1 MRDVVFDT
9 DFAGFPGNFPTPDRQ
24 SQVRCLTGEERMSAA
39 RTAVTTER
47 LGGLLDAVVA
57 LSSDLSLES
66 LLERIVRQACLLV
79 DAKYGALGVL
89 GLHGDR
95 RLTRFVTHGFTEA
108 EITAVGELPRGH
120 GILGHIIDH
129 PEPLRLENLGHHP
142 ATFGFPPDHPA
153 MDTFLGVPIRIHDR
167 IFGNLYLTEKQS
179 PGGFTREDE
188 EVAVALASAVGVVI
202 ENARHYDEAE
212 RQRRWLE
219 AAAEITTALL
229 GPISRDSALQL
240 VADRARDVADADFV
254 ALLMPTD
261 IDVLEI
267 RAVSGA
273 VPGDAVHELIGETV
287 GTFESL
293 AGEVARTQVTAV
305 VPDTALEPRYTPATT
320 PLWPDLGSVLIL
332 PLRSGD
338 DMGALTVGWQELLK
352 TDRWELDPELPQR
365 FAEQLALVLQVAQ
378 AQEDQARLAVFEDRD
393 RIGRDLHDLV
403 IQRLFAIGL
412 MLDNTVRLIQSPDA
426 MTRLSSAIDEIDAT
440 IKDIRRTIFA
450 LSTDSVAADLKASVE
465 RVLGHAALTLGFAP
479 ILEARGPV
487 DGPVPDDVREHLL
500 AVLNEALSNI
510 VRHASASTVEVLLD
524 VTDDIRLRVRD
535 NGPGLG
541 GQEPGSGLTNMR
553 ARAQLLGGHFAAKD
567 LAAGGLELTWAV
579 PRGRP

>member
-1 MRDVVFDT
+1 
-9 DFAGFPGNFPTPDRQ
+9 
-24 SQVRCLTGEERMSAA
+24 MSA
-39 RTAVTTER
+39 RTSVTTER

-95 RLTRFVTHGFTEA
+95 RLTRFVTHGFTDA
-108 EITAVGELPRGH
+108 EIAAVGELPRGH

-129 PEPLRLENLGHHP
+129 PQPLRLENLGRHP
-142 ATFGFPPDHPA
+142 ATFGFPSDHPA

-202 ENARHYDEAE
+202 ENARLYDEAE

-229 GPISRDSALQL
+229 GPISRDTALQL

-254 ALLMPTD
+254 ALLMPSET
-261 IDVLEI
+261 DVLEV

-273 VPGDAVHELIGETV
+273 AVHELIGETI

-305 VPDTALEPRYTPATT
+305 VPDTAQDPRYSPSNT

-338 DMGALTVGWQELLK
+338 VTGALTVGWHEVLK

-426 MTRLSSAIDEIDAT
+426 TARLSSAIDEIDAT

-450 LSTDSVAADLKASVE
+450 LSTDAVTADLKASIE
-465 RVLGHAALTLGFAP
+465 RVLSHAEVMLGFAP
-479 ILEARGPV
+479 VLEAHGPL
-487 DGPVPDDVREHLL
+487 GRPVSDDVRENLL

-510 VRHASASTVEVLLD
+510 VRHASATSVEVLLD
-524 VTDDIRLRVRD
+524 VSDEIRLRVRD

-541 GQEPGSGLTNMR
+541 GNEPGSGLSNMR
-553 ARAQLLGGHFAAKD
+553 ARAELLGGHFSAKD
-567 LAAGGLELTWAV
+567 LPTGGLELTWAV

>member
-1 MRDVVFDT
+1 
-9 DFAGFPGNFPTPDRQ
+9 
-24 SQVRCLTGEERMSAA
+24 MSAD

-57 LSSDLSLES
+57 LSSDLSLEN
-66 LLERIVRQACLLV
+66 LLERIVRQACHLV

-95 RLTRFVTHGFTEA
+95 RLTRFVTHGFSDA
-108 EITAVGELPRGH
+108 EIAAVGELPRGH

-129 PEPLRLENLGHHP
+129 PQPLRLENLGHHP
-142 ATFGFPPDHPA
+142 ATFGFPSDHPA

-202 ENARHYDEAE
+202 DNARLYDEAE

-219 AAAEITTALL
+219 AAAETTTALL
-229 GPISRDSALQL
+229 GPISRDAALEL

-254 ALLMPTD
+254 ALLMPTAD
-261 IDVLEI
+261 DVLEI
-267 RAVSGA
+267 RAVSGT
-273 VPGDAVHELIGETV
+273 AVHELIGETV
-287 GTFESL
+287 GAFESL

-305 VPDTALEPRYTPATT
+305 VPNTDLDSRYSPATT

-338 DMGALTVGWQELLK
+338 VTGALTVGWHEVLK

-365 FAEQLALVLQVAQ
+365 FADQLALVLQVAQ

-393 RIGRDLHDLV
+393 RIGRDLHDVV

-412 MLDNTVRLIQSPDA
+412 MLDNTVRLIQSPGA
-426 MTRLSSAIDEIDAT
+426 ASRLSSAIDEIDAT

-450 LSTDSVAADLKASVE
+450 LGISAAEADLKGGMEGILS
-465 RVLGHAALTLGFAP
+465 HAALTLGFTP
-479 ILEARGPV
+479 VLEVHGPV
-487 DGPVPDDVREHLL
+487 ESAVPHEVREHLL

-524 VTDDIRLRVRD
+524 VAEDIRLQVRD
-535 NGPGLG
+535 DGSGLG
-541 GQEPGSGLTNMR
+541 DNEPGSGLTNMR
-553 ARAQLLGGHFAAKD
+553 ARADLLGGRFMAQD
-567 LAAGGLELTWAV
+567 LPTGGLELTWAV
-579 PRGRP
+579 PRDRS

>member
-1 MRDVVFDT
+1 M
-9 DFAGFPGNFPTPDRQ
+9 
-24 SQVRCLTGEERMSAA
+24 
-39 RTAVTTER
+39 
-47 LGGLLDAVVA
+47 A

-95 RLTRFVTHGFTEA
+95 RLTRFVTHGFTDA
-108 EITAVGELPRGH
+108 EIAAVGELPRGH

-129 PEPLRLENLGHHP
+129 PQPLRLENLGQHA
-142 ATFGFPPDHPA
+142 ATFGFPADHPA

-202 ENARHYDEAE
+202 ENARLYDEAE

-229 GPISRDSALQL
+229 GPISRDTALQL

-254 ALLMPTD
+254 ALLMPTAA
-261 IDVLEI
+261 DVLEV

-273 VPGDAVHELIGETV
+273 AVHELIGETV

-305 VPDTALEPRYTPATT
+305 VPDTAREPRYTPSTT
-320 PLWPDLGSVLIL
+320 PLWPELGSVLIL

-338 DMGALTVGWQELLK
+338 VTGALTVGWLEVLK

-365 FAEQLALVLQVAQ
+365 FAEQLALVLQVAH

-412 MLDNTVRLIQSPDA
+412 MLDNTVRLVQSPDA
-426 MTRLSSAIDEIDAT
+426 TSRLSSAIDEIDAT

-450 LSTDSVAADLKASVE
+450 LGTTAVAAGLETSVQ
-465 RVLGHAALTLGFAP
+465 RVLGQAGVMLGFSP
-479 ILEARGPV
+479 VLEIHGAAEREV
-487 DGPVPDDVREHLL
+487 SDVVRENLL

-510 VRHASASTVEVLLD
+510 VRHSSATAVDVLLD
-524 VTDDIRLRVRD
+524 VSDEIRLRVRD
-535 NGPGLG
+535 DGVGLRG
-541 GQEPGSGLTNMR
+541 KDHGNGLTNMR
-553 ARAQLLGGHFAAKD
+553 ARADLLDGHFSAKD
-567 LAAGGLELTWAV
+567 LQAGGLELTWAV
-579 PRGRP
+579 PRSRP

>member
-1 MRDVVFDT
+1 
-9 DFAGFPGNFPTPDRQ
+9 
-24 SQVRCLTGEERMSAA
+24 
-39 RTAVTTER
+39 
-47 LGGLLDAVVA
+47 VA

-95 RLTRFVTHGFTEA
+95 RLTRFVTHGFSDA
-108 EITAVGELPRGH
+108 EIAAVGELPRGH

-129 PEPLRLENLGHHP
+129 PQPLRLENLGHHP
-142 ATFGFPPDHPA
+142 ATFGFPAEHPA

-179 PGGFTREDE
+179 AGGFTREDE

-202 ENARHYDEAE
+202 ENARLYDEAE
-212 RQRRWLE
+212 RQRSWLE

-229 GPISRDSALQL
+229 GPISRDTALQL

-254 ALLMPTD
+254 ALLMPTGVD
-261 IDVLEI
+261 ALEI
-267 RAVSGA
+267 RAVSGT
-273 VPGDAVHELIGETV
+273 AVHELIGESV

-305 VPDTALEPRYTPATT
+305 VPDTSLEPRYSPATT

-338 DMGALTVGWQELLK
+338 VTGALTVGWHEVLK

-426 MTRLSSAIDEIDAT
+426 TARLSSAIDEIDAT

-450 LSTDSVAADLKASVE
+450 LGIEAVEADLRGSVE
-465 RVLGHAALTLGFAP
+465 RILGQARLTLGFSP
-479 ILEARGPV
+479 VLEARGPV
-487 DGPVPDDVREHLL
+487 DSAVPDDVREHLL

-510 VRHASASTVEVLLD
+510 VRHASASSVEVRLD
-524 VTDDIRLRVRD
+524 VTDDIRLEVRD
-535 NGPGLG
+535 DGTGLG
-541 GQEPGSGLTNMR
+541 DEEPGSGLTNMR
-553 ARAQLLGGHFAAKD
+553 ARAELLGGHFAARD
-567 LAAGGLELTWAV
+567 REAGGLELTWVV
-579 PRGRP
+579 PRERP

>member
-1 MRDVVFDT
+1 
-9 DFAGFPGNFPTPDRQ
+9 
-24 SQVRCLTGEERMSAA
+24 MSDA

-57 LSSDLSLES
+57 LSTDLSLES

-95 RLTRFVTHGFTEA
+95 RLTRFVTHGFSDA
-108 EITAVGELPRGH
+108 EIAAVGELPRGH

-129 PEPLRLENLGHHP
+129 PQPLRLENLGRHP
-142 ATFGFPPDHPA
+142 ATFGFPSDHPA

-202 ENARHYDEAE
+202 ENARLYDEAE

-229 GPISRDSALQL
+229 GPISTDTALQL

-254 ALLMPTD
+254 ALLMPIGVD
-261 IDVLEI
+261 HLEI

-273 VPGDAVHELIGETV
+273 AVHELIGETI

-293 AGEVARTQVTAV
+293 AGEVARTQATVV
-305 VPDTALEPRYTPATT
+305 VPDTSLEPRYSPAKS
-320 PLWPDLGSVLIL
+320 PLWPDLGSVLML

-338 DMGALTVGWQELLK
+338 VTGALTVGWHEVLK

-365 FAEQLALVLQVAQ
+365 FADQLALMLQVAQ

-426 MTRLSSAIDEIDAT
+426 TRRLSSAIDEIDAT

-450 LSTDSVAADLKASVE
+450 LGTDAETTDLRAGVE
-465 RVLGHAALTLGFAP
+465 EVLDHAAVTLGFSP
-479 ILEARGPV
+479 VLEATGPV
-487 DGPVPDDVREHLL
+487 DESVPDEVREHLL

-510 VRHASASTVEVLLD
+510 VRHASASTVEVTLD
-524 VTDDIRLRVRD
+524 LEDDIRLRVRD

-541 GQEPGSGLTNMR
+541 GEEPGRGLTNMR
-553 ARAQLLGGHFAAKD
+553 ARAELLGGRFRVRD
-567 LAAGGLELTWAV
+567 LTAGGLELTWAV
-579 PRGRP
+579 PRGQS

>member
-1 MRDVVFDT
+1 
-9 DFAGFPGNFPTPDRQ
+9 
-24 SQVRCLTGEERMSAA
+24 MSAA

-57 LSSDLSLES
+57 LSSDLALES

-108 EITAVGELPRGH
+108 EIAAVGELPRGH

-129 PEPLRLENLGHHP
+129 PQPLRLENLGQHS
-142 ATFGFPPDHPA
+142 ATFGFPSDHPA
-153 MDTFLGVPIRIHDR
+153 MSTFLGVPIRIHDR

-202 ENARHYDEAE
+202 EKARLYDEAE

-229 GPISRDSALQL
+229 GPISRDTALQL

-254 ALLMPTD
+254 ALLMPTET
-261 IDVLEI
+261 DVLEI
-267 RAVSGA
+267 RAVSG
-273 VPGDAVHELIGETV
+273 GAVHELIGETI
-287 GTFESL
+287 GAFESL

-305 VPDTALEPRYTPATT
+305 VPDTAEEPRYTKATT

-338 DMGALTVGWQELLK
+338 VTGALTVGWHEVLK
-352 TDRWELDPELPQR
+352 TNRWELDPELPQR

-412 MLDNTVRLIQSPDA
+412 MLDNTVRLTQSPDA
-426 MTRLSSAIDEIDAT
+426 TTRLSAAIDEIDAT

-450 LSTDSVAADLKASVE
+450 LSAGTVAADLKDSVE
-465 RVLGHAALTLGFAP
+465 RVLGHAALTLGFTP
-479 ILEARGPV
+479 ILEARVPV
-487 DGPVPDDVREHLL
+487 DVAVPHEVREHLL
-500 AVLNEALSNI
+500 AVLSESLSNI
-510 VRHASASTVEVLLD
+510 VRHASATAVEVLLE
-524 VTDDIRLRVRD
+524 VTDEIWLRVRD
-535 NGPGLG
+535 NGSGLG
-541 GQEPGSGLTNMR
+541 GREAGSGLTNMR
-553 ARAQLLGGHFAAKD
+553 ARAELLGGRFAAKD
-567 LAAGGLELTWAV
+567 LADGGLELTWVV

>member
-1 MRDVVFDT
+1 
-9 DFAGFPGNFPTPDRQ
+9 
-24 SQVRCLTGEERMSAA
+24 MSAA

-108 EITAVGELPRGH
+108 EIAAVGELPRGH

-142 ATFGFPPDHPA
+142 ATFGFPSDHPA
-153 MDTFLGVPIRIHDR
+153 MSTFLGVPIRIHDR

-202 ENARHYDEAE
+202 ENARLYDEAE

-261 IDVLEI
+261 ADDLEI

-273 VPGDAVHELIGETV
+273 AVHELIGETV
-287 GTFESL
+287 GVFESL

-338 DMGALTVGWQELLK
+338 VTGALTVGWHEVLK

-412 MLDNTVRLIQSPDA
+412 MLDNTVRLVHVPDA
-426 MTRLSSAIDEIDAT
+426 TTRLSSAIDEIDAT

-450 LSTDSVAADLKASVE
+450 LSTDAVTADLKASVE
-465 RVLGHAALTLGFAP
+465 RLLSHAALTLGFSP
-479 ILEARGPV
+479 ILEARGLI
-487 DGPVPDDVREHLL
+487 DGAIPDEVREHLL
-500 AVLNEALSNI
+500 AVLNESLSNI
-510 VRHASASTVEVLLD
+510 VRHASATKVEVQID
-524 VTDDIRLRVRD
+524 VADDICLRVRD
-535 NGPGLG
+535 DGAGLRG
-541 GQEPGSGLTNMR
+541 REPGSGLTNMQ
-553 ARAQLLGGHFAAKD
+553 ARAELLGGRFVAEDRAD
-567 LAAGGLELTWAV
+567 GGLELTWAV
-579 PRGRP
+579 PRGRS

>member
-1 MRDVVFDT
+1 
-9 DFAGFPGNFPTPDRQ
+9 
-24 SQVRCLTGEERMSAA
+24 MSAA
-39 RTAVTTER
+39 RSAVTTER

-95 RLTRFVTHGFTEA
+95 RLTRFVTHGFSDA
-108 EITAVGELPRGH
+108 EIAAVGELPRGH

-129 PEPLRLENLGHHP
+129 PQPLRLENLGHHP
-142 ATFGFPPDHPA
+142 ATFGFPAEHPA

-179 PGGFTREDE
+179 AGGFTREDE

-202 ENARHYDEAE
+202 ENARLYDEAE
-212 RQRRWLE
+212 RQRNWLE

-229 GPISRDSALQL
+229 GPISRDTALQL

-254 ALLMPTD
+254 ALLMPTGVD
-261 IDVLEI
+261 ALEI
-267 RAVSGA
+267 RAVSGT
-273 VPGDAVHELIGETV
+273 AVHELIGESV

-305 VPDTALEPRYTPATT
+305 VPDTSLEPRYSPATT

-338 DMGALTVGWQELLK
+338 VTGALTVGWHEVLK

-365 FAEQLALVLQVAQ
+365 FAEQLALVLQVAH

-393 RIGRDLHDLV
+393 RIGRDLHDVV

-426 MTRLSSAIDEIDAT
+426 TARLSSAIDEIDAT

-450 LSTDSVAADLKASVE
+450 LGIEAVEADLRGSVE
-465 RVLGHAALTLGFAP
+465 RILGQARLTLGFSP
-479 ILEARGPV
+479 VLEARGPV
-487 DGPVPDDVREHLL
+487 DSAVPDEVREHLL

-510 VRHASASTVEVLLD
+510 VRHASASSVEVRLD
-524 VTDDIRLRVRD
+524 VTDDIRLEVRD
-535 NGPGLG
+535 DGTGLG
-541 GQEPGSGLTNMR
+541 DEEPGSGLTNMR
-553 ARAQLLGGHFAAKD
+553 ARAELLGGHFAARD
-567 LAAGGLELTWAV
+567 REAGGLELTWVV
-579 PRGRP
+579 PRERP

>member
-1 MRDVVFDT
+1 
-9 DFAGFPGNFPTPDRQ
+9 
-24 SQVRCLTGEERMSAA
+24 MSAA

-108 EITAVGELPRGH
+108 EIAAVGELPRGH

-142 ATFGFPPDHPA
+142 ATFGFPSDHPA
-153 MDTFLGVPIRIHDR
+153 MSTFLGVPIRIHDR

-202 ENARHYDEAE
+202 ENARLYDEAE

-261 IDVLEI
+261 ADDLEI

-273 VPGDAVHELIGETV
+273 AVHELIGESV
-287 GTFESL
+287 GVFESL

-338 DMGALTVGWQELLK
+338 VTGALTVGWHEVLK

-412 MLDNTVRLIQSPDA
+412 MLDNTVRLVHVPDA
-426 MTRLSSAIDEIDAT
+426 TTRLSSAIDEIDAT

-450 LSTDSVAADLKASVE
+450 LSTDAVTADLKASVE
-465 RVLGHAALTLGFAP
+465 RLLSHAALTLGFSP
-479 ILEARGPV
+479 ILEARGLI
-487 DGPVPDDVREHLL
+487 DGAIPDEVREHLL
-500 AVLNEALSNI
+500 AVLNESLSNI
-510 VRHASASTVEVLLD
+510 VRHASATKVEVQID
-524 VTDDIRLRVRD
+524 VADDICLRVRD
-535 NGPGLG
+535 DGAGLRG
-541 GQEPGSGLTNMR
+541 REPGSGLTNMQ
-553 ARAQLLGGHFAAKD
+553 ARAELLGGRFVAEDRAD
-567 LAAGGLELTWAV
+567 GGLELTWAV
-579 PRGRP
+579 PRGRS

>member
-1 MRDVVFDT
+1 
-9 DFAGFPGNFPTPDRQ
+9 
-24 SQVRCLTGEERMSAA
+24 MSAD

-57 LSSDLSLES
+57 LSSDLSLEN
-66 LLERIVRQACLLV
+66 LLERIVRQACHLV

-95 RLTRFVTHGFTEA
+95 RLTRFVTHGFSDA
-108 EITAVGELPRGH
+108 EIAAVGELPRGH

-129 PEPLRLENLGHHP
+129 PQPLRLENLGHHP
-142 ATFGFPPDHPA
+142 ATFGFPSDHPA

-179 PGGFTREDE
+179 AGGFTREDE

-202 ENARHYDEAE
+202 DNARLYDEAE

-219 AAAEITTALL
+219 AAAETTTALL
-229 GPISRDSALQL
+229 GPISRDAALEL

-254 ALLMPTD
+254 ALLMPTAD
-261 IDVLEI
+261 DVLEI
-267 RAVSGA
+267 RAVSGT
-273 VPGDAVHELIGETV
+273 AVHELIGETV
-287 GTFESL
+287 GAFESL

-305 VPDTALEPRYTPATT
+305 VPNTDLEPRYSPATT

-338 DMGALTVGWQELLK
+338 VTGALTVGWHEVLK

-365 FAEQLALVLQVAQ
+365 FADQLALVLQVAQ

-393 RIGRDLHDLV
+393 RIGRDLHDVV

-412 MLDNTVRLIQSPDA
+412 MLDNTVRLIQSPGA
-426 MTRLSSAIDEIDAT
+426 AARLSSAIDEIDAT

-450 LSTDSVAADLKASVE
+450 LGISAAEADLNGGMEGILS
-465 RVLGHAALTLGFAP
+465 HAALTLGFSP
-479 ILEARGPV
+479 VLEVRGPV
-487 DGPVPDDVREHLL
+487 ESAVPHEVREHLL

-524 VTDDIRLRVRD
+524 VTDEICLRVRD
-535 NGPGLG
+535 DGTGLG
-541 GQEPGSGLTNMR
+541 DKEPGSGLTNMR
-553 ARAQLLGGHFAAKD
+553 ARAELLGGRFMAQD
-567 LAAGGLELTWAV
+567 LPTGGLELTWAV
-579 PRGRP
+579 PRDRS

>member
-1 MRDVVFDT
+1 MT
-9 DFAGFPGNFPTPDRQ
+9 
-24 SQVRCLTGEERMSAA
+24 AA

-57 LSSDLSLES
+57 LSSDLSLEN

-95 RLTRFVTHGFTEA
+95 RLTRFVTHGFTDA
-108 EITAVGELPRGH
+108 EIASVGELPRGH

-129 PEPLRLENLGHHP
+129 PQPLRLENLGQHP
-142 ATFGFPPDHPA
+142 ATFGFPSDHPA
-153 MDTFLGVPIRIHDR
+153 MNTFLGVPIRIHDR

-202 ENARHYDEAE
+202 ENARLYDEAE

-229 GPISRDSALQL
+229 GPISRDTALQL

-254 ALLMPTD
+254 ALLMPV
-261 IDVLEI
+261 DVDELEI
-267 RAVSGA
+267 RAVSGT
-273 VPGDAVHELIGETV
+273 AVHELIGETV
-287 GTFESL
+287 SMSSSL

-305 VPDTALEPRYTPATT
+305 VPDTAMEPRYTPATT
-320 PLWPDLGSVLIL
+320 PLWPHLGSVLIL
-332 PLRSGD
+332 PMRSGEIT
-338 DMGALTVGWQELLK
+338 GALTVGWDEVLK
-352 TDRWELDPELPQR
+352 TDRWELDPKLPQR

-412 MLDNTVRLIQSPDA
+412 MLDNTVRLTQSPDA
-426 MTRLSSAIDEIDAT
+426 TTRLSSAIDEIDAT

-450 LSTDSVAADLKASVE
+450 LSTDAVVADLHTSVA
-465 RVLGHAALTLGFAP
+465 RVLDHAALTLGFTP
-479 ILEARGPV
+479 VLEAQGPV
-487 DGPVPDDVREHLL
+487 DRGVPGVVREHLI

-510 VRHASASTVEVLLD
+510 VRHASASRVEVFLD
-524 VTDDIRLRVRD
+524 VTGDILLRVRD
-535 NGPGLG
+535 DGPGLG
-541 GQEPGSGLTNMR
+541 GRDPGNGLTNMR
-553 ARAQLLGGHFAAKD
+553 ARAELLGGHFTAHD
-567 LAAGGLELTWAV
+567 PPDGGLELTWVV
-579 PRGRP
+579 PKEQT

>member
-1 MRDVVFDT
+1 
-9 DFAGFPGNFPTPDRQ
+9 
-24 SQVRCLTGEERMSAA
+24 
-39 RTAVTTER
+39 
-47 LGGLLDAVVA
+47 VA

-79 DAKYGALGVL
+79 DARYGALGVL

-95 RLTRFVTHGFTEA
+95 RLTRFVTHGFSDDEFA
-108 EITAVGELPRGH
+108 AVGELPSGH

-129 PEPLRLENLGHHP
+129 PQPLRLENLGHHP
-142 ATFGFPPDHPA
+142 ATFGFPSKHPA

-179 PGGFTREDE
+179 AGGFTPEDE

-202 ENARHYDEAE
+202 ENARLYDEAE
-212 RQRRWLE
+212 RQRSWLE

-229 GPISRDSALQL
+229 GPISRDTALQL

-254 ALLMPTD
+254 ALLMPTEAD
-261 IDVLEI
+261 DVLEI
-267 RAVSGA
+267 RAVSGT
-273 VPGDAVHELIGETV
+273 AVHELIGETV
-287 GTFESL
+287 GAFESL

-305 VPDTALEPRYTPATT
+305 VPNTALEPLYSPATT

-338 DMGALTVGWQELLK
+338 VTGALTVGWHEVLK

-365 FAEQLALVLQVAQ
+365 FADQLALVLQVAQ
-378 AQEDQARLAVFEDRD
+378 AQEDQALLAVFEDRD

-412 MLDNTVRLIQSPDA
+412 MLDNTVRLTNSSGA
-426 MTRLSSAIDEIDAT
+426 TTRLSAAIDEIDAT

-450 LSTDSVAADLKASVE
+450 LSGDEITSDLRLSVE
-465 RVLGHAALTLGFAP
+465 RVLGHAALTLGFSP
-479 ILEARGPV
+479 RLESRGPL
-487 DGPVPDDVREHLL
+487 DSAVPDHVREHLL
-500 AVLNEALSNI
+500 AVLSESLSNI
-510 VRHASASTVEVLLD
+510 VRHASASKVEVSLD
-524 VTDDIRLRVRD
+524 VSDGIRLTVRD
-535 NGPGLG
+535 DGKGLA

-553 ARAQLLGGHFAAKD
+553 ARAELLGGSFEVCD
-567 LAAGGLELTWAV
+567 VAGGGVELTWSI
-579 PRGRP
+579 PRETS

>member
-1 MRDVVFDT
+1 M
-9 DFAGFPGNFPTPDRQ
+9 N
-24 SQVRCLTGEERMSAA
+24 AA
-39 RTAVTTER
+39 RTSVTTER

-57 LSSDLSLES
+57 LSSDLSLEN

-108 EITAVGELPRGH
+108 EIARIGDLPSGH

-129 PEPLRLENLGHHP
+129 PQPLRLENLGRHP
-142 ATFGFPPDHPA
+142 ATFGFPSGHPA
-153 MDTFLGVPIRIHDR
+153 MGTFLGVPIRIQDR

-202 ENARHYDEAE
+202 ENARLYDEAE

-254 ALLMPTD
+254 ALLMPAHD
-261 IDVLEI
+261 DALEV

-273 VPGDAVHELIGETV
+273 AVHELIGEKV
-287 GTFESL
+287 DMRASL
-293 AGEVARTQVTAV
+293 AGEVARTHVTAV
-305 VPDTALEPRYTPATT
+305 VPNTAEEPRYSAATT

-332 PLRSGD
+332 PLRSGEVT
-338 DMGALTVGWQELLK
+338 GALTVGWQEVLK
-352 TDRWELDPELPQR
+352 TDRWELDPKLPQR
-365 FAEQLALVLQVAQ
+365 FAEQLALVLQVAE
-378 AQEDQARLAVFEDRD
+378 AQEDQALLAVFEDRD

-412 MLDNTVRLIQSPDA
+412 MLDNTVRLTNSSDA
-426 MTRLSSAIDEIDAT
+426 IARLSSAIDEIDAT

-450 LSTDSVAADLKASVE
+450 LSAEDEVMDLKASIE
-465 RVLGHAALTLGFAP
+465 RVLAHAALTLGFSP
-479 ILEARGPV
+479 HLETRGPV
-487 DGPVPDDVREHLL
+487 DSAVPDGVREHLI
-500 AVLNEALSNI
+500 AVLSESLSNI
-510 VRHASASTVEVLLD
+510 VRHASASRVEIVLD
-524 VTDDIRLRVRD
+524 VVDDIRLRVRD
-535 NGPGLG
+535 DGPGLRG
-541 GQEPGSGLTNMR
+541 KEPGSGLTNLR
-553 ARAQLLGGHFAAKD
+553 ARAELMGGHFSTHD
-567 LAAGGLELTWAV
+567 MDEGGLELTWV
-579 PRGRP
+579 IPKERS

>member
-1 MRDVVFDT
+1 MT
-9 DFAGFPGNFPTPDRQ
+9 
-24 SQVRCLTGEERMSAA
+24 AA

-95 RLTRFVTHGFTEA
+95 RLTRFVTHGFTDA
-108 EITAVGELPRGH
+108 EIAAIGELPRGH

-129 PEPLRLENLGHHP
+129 PQPLRLQNLGHHP
-142 ATFGFPPDHPA
+142 ATFGFPSEHPA
-153 MDTFLGVPIRIHDR
+153 MGTFLGVPIRIHDR

-202 ENARHYDEAE
+202 ENARLYDEAE

-229 GPISRDSALQL
+229 GPISRDTALQL

-254 ALLMPTD
+254 ALLMPTEA
-261 IDVLEI
+261 DVLEI

-273 VPGDAVHELIGETV
+273 AVHELIGETV
-287 GTFESL
+287 GAFGSL

-305 VPDTALEPRYTPATT
+305 VPDTAVESRYTAATT
-320 PLWPDLGSVLIL
+320 PLWPDLGSVLVL

-338 DMGALTVGWQELLK
+338 VTGALTVGWHEVLK

-412 MLDNTVRLIQSPDA
+412 MLDNTVRLVQAPDA

-450 LSTDSVAADLKASVE
+450 LSANAVAADLKTSVE
-465 RVLGHAALTLGFAP
+465 RLLSHAALTLGFP
-479 ILEARGPV
+479 PSLDTRGPI
-487 DGPVPDDVREHLL
+487 DSSVPEEVREHLI
-500 AVLNEALSNI
+500 AVLNESISNV
-510 VRHASASTVEVLLD
+510 VRHASATKVEVLLD
-524 VTDDIRLRVRD
+524 VGDDITLQVRD
-535 NGPGLG
+535 DGPGLG

-553 ARAQLLGGHFAAKD
+553 ARAELLGGHFAAED
-567 LAAGGLELTWAV
+567 LADGGLELTWVV

>member
-1 MRDVVFDT
+1 
-9 DFAGFPGNFPTPDRQ
+9 
-24 SQVRCLTGEERMSAA
+24 MSAA

-108 EITAVGELPRGH
+108 EIAAVGELPRGH

-142 ATFGFPPDHPA
+142 ATFGFPSDHPA
-153 MDTFLGVPIRIHDR
+153 MSTFLGVPIRIHDR

-202 ENARHYDEAE
+202 ENARLYDEAE

-261 IDVLEI
+261 ADDLEI

-273 VPGDAVHELIGETV
+273 AVHELIGESV
-287 GTFESL
+287 GVFESL

-338 DMGALTVGWQELLK
+338 VTGALTVGWHEVLK

-412 MLDNTVRLIQSPDA
+412 MLDNTVRRVHVPDA
-426 MTRLSSAIDEIDAT
+426 TTRLSSAIDEIDAT

-450 LSTDSVAADLKASVE
+450 LSTDAVTADLKASVE
-465 RVLGHAALTLGFAP
+465 RLLSHAALTLGFSP
-479 ILEARGPV
+479 ILEARGLI
-487 DGPVPDDVREHLL
+487 DGAIPDEVREHLL
-500 AVLNEALSNI
+500 AVLNESLSNI
-510 VRHASASTVEVLLD
+510 VRHASATKVEVQID
-524 VTDDIRLRVRD
+524 VADDICLRVRD
-535 NGPGLG
+535 DGAGLRG
-541 GQEPGSGLTNMR
+541 REPGSGLTNMQ
-553 ARAQLLGGHFAAKD
+553 ARAELLGGRFVAEDRAD
-567 LAAGGLELTWAV
+567 GGLELTWAV
-579 PRGRP
+579 PRGRS

>member
-1 MRDVVFDT
+1 MR
-9 DFAGFPGNFPTPDRQ
+9 
-24 SQVRCLTGEERMSAA
+24 SA

-47 LGGLLDAVVA
+47 LGTLLDAVVA

-95 RLTRFVTHGFTEA
+95 RLTRFVTHGFSDD
-108 EITAVGELPRGH
+108 EITAVGELPSGH

-129 PEPLRLENLGHHP
+129 PQPLRLENLGQHP
-142 ATFGFPPDHPA
+142 ATFGFPSNHPA

-179 PGGFTREDE
+179 AGGFTREHE

-202 ENARHYDEAE
+202 ENARLYDEAE

-229 GPISRDSALQL
+229 GPISRDTALQL

-254 ALLMPTD
+254 ALLMPAEA
-261 IDVLEI
+261 DVLEI
-267 RAVSGA
+267 RAVSGT
-273 VPGDAVHELIGETV
+273 AVHELIGETV
-287 GTFESL
+287 GAFESL

-305 VPDTALEPRYTPATT
+305 VPNTALEPRYSPATT

-338 DMGALTVGWQELLK
+338 VTGALTVGWHEVLK

-365 FAEQLALVLQVAQ
+365 FADQLALVLQVAQ

-393 RIGRDLHDLV
+393 RIGRDLHDVV

-412 MLDNTVRLIQSPDA
+412 MLDNTTRLIQSPGA
-426 MTRLSSAIDEIDAT
+426 AVRLSSAIDEIDAT

-450 LSTDSVAADLKASVE
+450 LGIDGVEADLKGSVQ
-465 RVLGHAALTLGFAP
+465 RILGHAALTLGFSPA
-479 ILEARGPV
+479 LEAHGPV
-487 DGPVPDDVREHLL
+487 DSAIPDEVRDHLL

-510 VRHASASTVEVLLD
+510 VRHASASSVDVMLD
-524 VTDDIRLRVRD
+524 VTDDICLQVRD
-535 NGPGLG
+535 DGTGLCD
-541 GQEPGSGLTNMR
+541 EVPGSGLTNMR
-553 ARAQLLGGHFAAKD
+553 ARAELLGGHFAVRD
-567 LAAGGLELTWAV
+567 RPNGGLELTWAV
-579 PRGRP
+579 PRDRP

>member
-1 MRDVVFDT
+1 
-9 DFAGFPGNFPTPDRQ
+9 
-24 SQVRCLTGEERMSAA
+24 MSAA

-108 EITAVGELPRGH
+108 EIAAVGELPRGH

-142 ATFGFPPDHPA
+142 ATFGFPSDHPA
-153 MDTFLGVPIRIHDR
+153 MSTFLGVPIRIHDR

-202 ENARHYDEAE
+202 ENARLYDEAE

-261 IDVLEI
+261 ADADVLEI
-267 RAVSGA
+267 RAVSGVA
-273 VPGDAVHELIGETV
+273 LHELIGETV
-287 GTFESL
+287 DVFGSL

-338 DMGALTVGWQELLK
+338 VTGALTVGWHEVLK

-412 MLDNTVRLIQSPDA
+412 MLDNTVRLVHVPDA
-426 MTRLSSAIDEIDAT
+426 TTRLSSAIDEIDAT

-450 LSTDSVAADLKASVE
+450 LSTDAVTADLKASVE
-465 RVLGHAALTLGFAP
+465 RLLSHAALTLGFSP
-479 ILEARGPV
+479 ILEARGLI
-487 DGPVPDDVREHLL
+487 DGAIPDEVREHLL
-500 AVLNEALSNI
+500 AVLNESLSNI
-510 VRHASASTVEVLLD
+510 VRHASATKVEVQID
-524 VTDDIRLRVRD
+524 VADDICLRVRD
-535 NGPGLG
+535 DGAGLRG
-541 GQEPGSGLTNMR
+541 REPGSGLTNMQ
-553 ARAQLLGGHFAAKD
+553 ARAELLGGRFVAEDRAD
-567 LAAGGLELTWAV
+567 GGLELTWAV
-579 PRGRP
+579 PRGRS

>member
-1 MRDVVFDT
+1 
-9 DFAGFPGNFPTPDRQ
+9 
-24 SQVRCLTGEERMSAA
+24 MSAA
-39 RTAVTTER
+39 RSAVTTER

-95 RLTRFVTHGFTEA
+95 RLTRFVTHGFTDA
-108 EITAVGELPRGH
+108 EIAAVGELPRGH

-129 PEPLRLENLGHHP
+129 PHPLRLENLGHHP
-142 ATFGFPPDHPA
+142 ATFGFPSDHPA

-179 PGGFTREDE
+179 AGGFTVEDE

-202 ENARHYDEAE
+202 ENARLYDEAE
-212 RQRRWLE
+212 RQRSWLE

-229 GPISRDSALQL
+229 GPISRDTALQL

-254 ALLMPTD
+254 ALLMPTGSD
-261 IDVLEI
+261 ALEI
-267 RAVSGA
+267 RAVSGT
-273 VPGDAVHELIGETV
+273 AVHELVGETV
-287 GTFESL
+287 DTFQSL

-305 VPDTALEPRYTPATT
+305 VPNTALEPRYSPATT

-338 DMGALTVGWQELLK
+338 VTGALTVGWQEVLK
-352 TDRWELDPELPQR
+352 TDHWELDPELPQR

-393 RIGRDLHDLV
+393 RIGRDLHDVV

-426 MTRLSSAIDEIDAT
+426 TARLSSAIDEIDAT

-450 LSTDSVAADLKASVE
+450 LGIGAVEADLKGSVE
-465 RVLGHAALTLGFAP
+465 RILGQARLTLGFSP
-479 ILEARGPV
+479 VLEARGPV
-487 DGPVPDDVREHLL
+487 DSAVPDEVREHLL

-510 VRHASASTVEVLLD
+510 VRHASASSVEVRLD
-524 VTDDIRLRVRD
+524 VTDEILLQVRD
-535 NGPGLG
+535 DGTGLG
-541 GQEPGSGLTNMR
+541 GRKPGSGLTNMR
-553 ARAQLLGGHFAAKD
+553 ARAQLLGGHFAARD
-567 LAAGGLELTWAV
+567 LPTGGLELTWAV
-579 PRGRP
+579 PRERT